1 MWAMYARSFGESV
14 TDEQIPQRK
23 SAELVLRSSVVKFSS
38 PLKPKTGLSGPP
50 VRGMW
55 AMYARSF
62 GESVTDEQIPQRK
75 SAELVL
81 RSSVVKFPTQ
91 AKDGLEWATRPPVL
105 IVYS

>member
-1 MWAMYARSFGESV
+1 
-14 TDEQIPQRK
+14 
-23 SAELVLRSSVVKFSS
+23 
-38 PLKPKTGLSGPP
+38 
-50 VRGMW
+50 MW